1 MRRSP
6 GGSTPNSPRNRP
18 EEPPSSATVTT
29 AVRSSETWRS
39 AWRDAKSPWPP
50 PSATMEG
57 PRVPPV
63 LPRPKVRL
71 VMAFPGR
78 SVHMTHKYRMPGHDV
93 FRNVLEISEDVTC
106 LIPGTCAI
114 SSTSAARIFL
124 TDPKCL
130 SSAFRRVGPRPDISS
145 SAEAIIDFARFLRWN
160 LLATRLD
167 SLCHRRFMYGAS
179 YVHGCMTGRP
189 TQ

>member
-1 MRRSP
+1 
-6 GGSTPNSPRNRP
+6 
-18 EEPPSSATVTT
+18 
-29 AVRSSETWRS
+29 
-39 AWRDAKSPWPP
+39 
-50 PSATMEG
+50 MEG

-63 LPRPKVRL
+63 LPRSKVRL

-93 FRNVLEISEDVTC
+93 FRNVLEISEAVTGP
-106 LIPGTCAI
+106 IPGTWAI

-145 SAEAIIDFARFLRWN
+145 KIGR
-160 LLATRLD
+160 
-167 SLCHRRFMYGAS
+167 AS
-179 YVHGCMTGRP
+179 CRVRGDRSVGVVG
-189 TQ
+189 